1 MNIKTAKEAM
11 ELVEQIELL
20 AKVVKDLN
28 KHKFVTLI
36 IDGERYGLK
45 SEDLKPF
52 MAERLSSSKSRLIR
66 LK

>member
-28 KHKFVTLI
+28 KHKFATLI
-36 IDGERYGLK
+36 IDGERYALK

-52 MAERLSSSKSRLIR
+52 MTERLSSSKSRLIR